1 MISKK
6 YLYLILVI
14 FAASSFSQAID
25 QSLLSQLSPDQIQK
39 VQESLLEQN
48 SIDGEDVEM
57 SLQVESLIDKELA
70 STEDEIISR
79 KFGYDFF
86 SKIPTS
92 LTAIGD
98 LPLPNEYR
106 ISLRDQLRV
115 ILSGS
120 KDSIFN
126 LNVRLDGTILFPEI
140 GSISVV
146 GKTFGEVKDLLS
158 QKISESYIGVNI
170 DVAIK
175 DLSAKKIT
183 IVGAVETPG
192 TYLVNPFSTITSAL
206 AYSGGVSEIGSLR
219 NIKLIRSDGSTYA
232 FDLYDLLI
240 RGDREN
246 DINVQAGDTIL
257 ITAANQ
263 FVEINGSVNRPGIYE
278 LDKNETIQDAI
289 DFSLGFTQTAN
300 KSNISISVLDLESA
314 SVIKKTTDNLGHKL
328 ENVLDINVFSY
339 VSQDRSAVQVIGS
352 VRQPGFYSLETFST
366 LNELIEGLEF
376 IDTYPWLGVLE
387 QFDDENLIKSST
399 LFSLKDKNTYQ
410 DIALL
415 PNSRVF
421 FANIESRSFD
431 VNENSRYL
439 IDQYSISID
448 HAQGIYKLPIFGK
461 FSVLD
466 LVNLLGLNMDDV
478 EREVTYISP
487 SENLIINEEYTD
499 LNLVAQKYNYL
510 KFRSPVNDLI
520 TVEISGAVEFPGSY
534 TLKPNTSIQDV
545 YDLLGGFKNEAFLE
559 GIILTRD
566 SIREVQ
572 IEAVERAKKILE
584 SAIIGSVQNGESEQ
598 DLDLLMASASSNNID
613 MKYLGRI
620 SGDFSPSSFG
630 ALNTILYDGD
640 SITIPKYPSTIN
652 VFGEVLNPLSFQY
665 KEGIDLRDAISTAGG
680 FRSFADQSKVYIIR
694 ANGEVEKSG
703 RNLFTNNVELEVG
716 DTIIVPRKF
725 ATTNPVLRSLAPIT
739 QILSDVAFSAA
750 AIESLSSN

>member
-14 FAASSFSQAID
+14 FTASSFSQAID

-57 SLQVESLIDKELA
+57 SLQVESLIDKRLA

-219 NIKLIRSDGSTYA
+219 NIKLIRSDGSTYN

-263 FVEINGSVNRPGIYE
+263 FIEINGSVNRPGIYE

-314 SVIKKTTDNLGHKL
+314 SVIKKTVDNLGHKL

-448 HAQGIYKLPIFGK
+448 HAQGIYRLPIFGK

-520 TVEISGAVEFPGSY
+520 TVEVSGAVEFPGSY

-545 YDLLGGFKNEAFLE
+545 YNLLGGFKDEAFLE

-572 IEAVERAKKILE
+572 VEAVEKAQKILE
-584 SAIIGSVQNGESEQ
+584 SAIIGSAQNGESEQ

-665 KEGIDLRDAISTAGG
+665 NEGIDLRDAISIAGG

-703 RNLFTNNVELEVG
+703 RNLFTNNVDLEVG

-725 ATTNPVLRSLAPIT
+725 TTTNPVLRSLAPIT